1 MRMHVLL
8 LLLLQVVRRE
18 GMSRGF
24 GFVTFKDEISV
35 EKCLLVNHYIKGR
48 KVELKRAVP
57 KVCENRQPGHHS
69 QQHSRAQ
76 HPLCLRVDGC
86 CCFSVAYALPV
97 VICLPPGHGW
107 HPAAT
112 PRE

>member
-1 MRMHVLL
+1 MQPGQASSWCARWARTHPALAVVCVLVL
-8 LLLLQVVRRE
+8 VPQVVRRE

-57 KVCENRQPGHHS
+57 KV
-69 QQHSRAQ
+69 
-76 HPLCLRVDGC
+76 
-86 CCFSVAYALPV
+86 
-97 VICLPPGHGW
+97 
-107 HPAAT
+107 
-112 PRE
+112 REAGRRGEAG